1 MPEQWM
7 FVNATLFRKKNCI
20 VMILAPPKAVSKI
33 KILIRDSKFL
43 DLSNAIFFFC
53 IVEYSGGKT

>member
-1 MPEQWM
+1 MPP
-7 FVNATLFRKKNCI
+7 FSGKKI
-20 VMILAPPKAVSKI
+20 FIGMILAPPKAVSKI

-43 DLSNAIFFFC
+43 DLSTAIFFFC